1 MAIMGTF
8 MYEEDFL
15 SAAKNLKLSGFDNI
29 SLLSPLPLEEAQE
42 VLGLGKSPVR
52 RFALAGAIIGAI
64 SGFAMAAGTAL
75 VFILPTGGRAIITI
89 PPYLIITYEMTILF
103 GVLFTLLGFHFVSGL
118 PAWRDK
124 PYLPS
129 GIPPE
134 GLERSLVDAFQEDS
148 LVLEQDAPDL
158 RVDQHR
164 HAHREIHYRSHVT
177 AAKISAGRLWLL
189 CPELY
194 RDFDND
200 RLVCNLHDL
209 IPDLH
214 QMGARYIDL

>member
-15 SAAKNLKLSGFDNI
+15 AAAENLTTSGFDNI
-29 SLLSPLPLEEAQE
+29 SLLSPLPLEEAQAI
-42 VLGLGKSPVR
+42 LGLGKSPVR

-118 PAWRDK
+118 PAWHDK

-129 GIPPE
+129 ANIDRFVVVVE
-134 GLERSLVDAFQEDS
+134 GAEADQVARAEAIIRDAGADEIRH
-148 LVLEQDAPDL
+148 VE
-158 RVDQHR
+158 VDQ
-164 HAHREIHYRSHVT
+164 
-177 AAKISAGRLWLL
+177 
-189 CPELY
+189 
-194 RDFDND
+194 
-200 RLVCNLHDL
+200 
-209 IPDLH
+209 
-214 QMGARYIDL
+214 

>member
-75 VFILPTGGRAIITI
+75 VFILPTGGQGYYHHPA
-89 PPYLIITYEMTILF
+89 
-103 GVLFTLLGFHFVSGL
+103 VSHNHLRNDDTVRRVVYAAGISFRLRSARMARQTL
-118 PAWRDK
+118 PAVGQ
-124 PYLPS
+124 Y
-129 GIPPE
+129 
-134 GLERSLVDAFQEDS
+134 RSLC
-148 LVLEQDAPDL
+148 
-158 RVDQHR
+158 RR
-164 HAHREIHYRSHVT
+164 R
-177 AAKISAGRLWLL
+177 GR
-189 CPELY
+189 
-194 RDFDND
+194 R
-200 RLVCNLHDL
+200 
-209 IPDLH
+209 
-214 QMGARYIDL
+214 

>member
-15 SAAKNLKLSGFDNI
+15 GAAENLKTSGFDNI
-29 SLLSPLPLEEAQE
+29 SLLSPLTLEEAQK

-64 SGFAMAAGTAL
+64 TGFAMAAGTAL

-118 PAWRDK
+118 PAWRDR

-129 GIPPE
+129 DNIDRFVVVVE
-134 GLERSLVDAFQEDS
+134 GAESDQVASAEAIIRDAGADEIRH
-148 LVLEQDAPDL
+148 VE
-158 RVDQHR
+158 VDQ
-164 HAHREIHYRSHVT
+164 
-177 AAKISAGRLWLL
+177 
-189 CPELY
+189 
-194 RDFDND
+194 
-200 RLVCNLHDL
+200 
-209 IPDLH
+209 
-214 QMGARYIDL
+214 

>member
-15 SAAKNLKLSGFDNI
+15 SAAQNLKTSGFDNI

-64 SGFAMAAGTAL
+64 AGFAMAAGTAL

-103 GVLFTLLGFHFVSGL
+103 GVLFTLIGFHFVSGL
-118 PAWRDK
+118 PAWRDR

-129 GIPPE
+129 ANIDRFVVVVE
-134 GLERSLVDAFQEDS
+134 GAEADQVARAEAIIRDAGADEIRH
-148 LVLEQDAPDL
+148 VE
-158 RVDQHR
+158 VDQ
-164 HAHREIHYRSHVT
+164 
-177 AAKISAGRLWLL
+177 
-189 CPELY
+189 
-194 RDFDND
+194 
-200 RLVCNLHDL
+200 
-209 IPDLH
+209 
-214 QMGARYIDL
+214 